1 MKNPT
6 QTQNTSPFSTPD
18 YIADPYQFYAQLR
31 NDSPVSA
38 TTLPDG
44 TQVYL
49 VTRFADV
56 LAGLKDSRFVKNIG
70 NARPEM
76 KHVKGIQ
83 NQTLLKADPPEHARL
98 RALSQEAFKPKFV
111 NQMRAHIQ
119 EIADGLIDAIQ
130 DQGEADF
137 IESFALPL
145 PIIVICEIL
154 GIPPEDNHLF
164 REWSTAFTTMGL
176 LNSEDPMAMPEMGQ
190 LAQYLNHLVEQRQ
203 KDPKDDF
210 VTDMIR
216 VEHDGDKLG
225 RFEIISTLIMM
236 LVAGHETTVN
246 LIGNGMLELLKH
258 RDQLENL
265 KADPTLISSAVEEL
279 LRFVN
284 PIQFVNR
291 YAAEDIVVGEVTIPQ
306 GSHVLL
312 LVAAANYDTAYLQN
326 PEALNLTQGDSHHL
340 AFGQGIHYC
349 LGAPLARLEGEI
361 AFTTILRRL
370 PNIRLA
376 IAPDAVQWR
385 STLTLR
391 GLASLPV
398 EF

>member
-1 MKNPT
+1 MPNP
-6 QTQNTSPFSTPD
+6 SPFSSPD
-18 YIADPYQFYAQLR
+18 YIADPYGFYAQIR
-31 NDSPVSA
+31 GDSPVFA

-44 TQVYL
+44 LPVYL
-49 VTRFADV
+49 VTRYADV
-56 LAGLKDSRFVKNIG
+56 LAGLKDSRLVKNIG

-111 NQMRAHIQ
+111 NQMRTHIQ
-119 EIADGLIDAIQ
+119 EIADRLIDAIQ
-130 DQGEADF
+130 GQGKADF
-137 IESFALPL
+137 IESFAFPL

-154 GIPPEDNHLF
+154 GIPPDDNHLF
-164 REWSTAFTTMGL
+164 REWSTAFITTGL
-176 LNSEDPMAMPEMGQ
+176 LNAEDPTAIPEMGY
-190 LAQYLNHLVEQRQ
+190 LAQYLNALVDQRE

-210 VTDMIR
+210 VTDMLR
-216 VEHDGDKLG
+216 VEHEGNKLN
-225 RFEIISTLIMM
+225 RFEVISTLIMM

-258 RDQLENL
+258 PDQLEKL
-265 KADPTLISSAVEEL
+265 KADPTLIKSAVEEL

-291 YAAEDIVVGEVTIPQ
+291 YAAEDIVVDGVTIPH

-312 LVAAANYDTAYLQN
+312 MVAAANYDKAYLPT
-326 PEALNLTQGDSHHL
+326 PEALNLSEGDSRHL

-361 AFTTILRRL
+361 AFTTLLRRL

-376 IAPDAVQWR
+376 IPPDQVQWR
-385 STLTLR
+385 TTLTLR
-391 GLASLPV
+391 GLAALPI

>member
-1 MKNPT
+1 MEDHS
-6 QTQNTSPFSTPD
+6 QHASPFSTPD
-18 YIADPYQFYAQLR
+18 YTADPYPYYAGLR
-31 NDSPVSA
+31 ADSPVVE

-44 TQVYL
+44 LPVY
-49 VTRFADV
+49 VITRYADV
-56 LAGLKDSRFVKNIG
+56 LAALKDARLVKNVG

-98 RALSQEAFKPKFV
+98 RALAQEAFKPKYV

-119 EIADGLIDAIQ
+119 EIADRLVDAVEGKGQ
-130 DQGEADF
+130 ADF
-137 IESFALPL
+137 IDSFAFPL

-154 GIPPEDNHLF
+154 GVPPEDNHLF
-164 REWSTAFTTMGL
+164 REWSTAFTTMGI
-176 LNSEDPMAMPEMGQ
+176 LNAENPNAMPEMGK
-190 LAQYLNHLVEQRQ
+190 LMQYFTKLVDERE
-203 KDPKDDF
+203 KDPRDDF
-210 VTDMIR
+210 VSDMLR
-216 VEHDGDKLG
+216 VEFNGDKLS

-236 LVAGHETTVN
+236 IVAGHETTAN
-246 LIGNGMLELLKH
+246 LIGTGMLELLKH
-258 RDQLENL
+258 RDQLEKL
-265 KADPTLISSAVEEL
+265 KADPTLIKGAVEEL

-291 YAAEDIVVGEVTIPQ
+291 YAAEDMVVDSVTIPQ
-306 GSHVLL
+306 GAHVLL
-312 LVAAANYDTAYLQN
+312 MVAAANYDTAYVQY
-326 PEALNLTQGDSHHL
+326 PEALNLSEGDSHHL

-376 IAPDAVQWR
+376 IAPDQVQWR